1 MGNVA
6 VTTSQQLPFEHD
18 ANSSNME
25 LNGLPRGRPGGPL
38 FFFALEDNPLDAY
51 QRRGIKKGGSPP
63 LDPQTARGFKAI
75 AQTSALMA

>member
-38 FFFALEDNPLDAY
+38 FFLRWKTILWMP
-51 QRRGIKKGGSPP
+51 
-63 LDPQTARGFKAI
+63 
-75 AQTSALMA
+75 TSDEA